1 MGSFAFSL
9 RFSFVT
15 VSVTVAPAGIVAPL
29 EPTTAL
35 FTVARNLSPTLCVL
49 VQRSEFAR
57 TASSV
62 PAEIT
67 PERDAVPVPAVLVLP
82 LAVFVGVDV
91 LVDVVGRLVVGRG
104 VVDLVAVPPEGVA
117 GTSVSCG
124 CAAVSCPAS
133 ARSRAIAVSVAKALS
148 VLALSPP
155 HAAMTA
161 TAQIE
166 RSRPVYLVMRGP
178 PGNVSKLRF
187 VTDLGTW
194 KDVLIVWWQLRQYKG
209 R

>member
-82 LAVFVGVDV
+82 LAVFVGVDFVPVDLV
-91 LVDVVGRLVVGRG
+91 LVAGRG

-194 KDVLIVWWQLRQYKG
+194 KDVLIVWSQLSQDKG